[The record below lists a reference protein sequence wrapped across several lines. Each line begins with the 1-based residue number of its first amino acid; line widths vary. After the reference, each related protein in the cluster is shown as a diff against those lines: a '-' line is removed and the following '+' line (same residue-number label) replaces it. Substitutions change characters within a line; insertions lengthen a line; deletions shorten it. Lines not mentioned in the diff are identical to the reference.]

1 MSLSIFPGGHAGE
14 DHDPEGE
21 QLEVAGEDGGALGVD
36 HVLARQ
42 RTLHD
47 HLQSEGY
54 ESASLLTRLREGS
67 QRADRERHNN
77 DLHKHGFNVWG
88 NLQMNFTRRW
98 KPSSSSNE

>member
-1 MSLSIFPGGHAGE
+1 MGNEFESFFSPGGHAGE

-21 QLEVAGEDGGALGVD
+21 QLEVSGEDGGALGVD

-54 ESASLLTRLREGS
+54 ETASLLMWRFPIST
-67 QRADRERHNN
+67 Q
-77 DLHKHGFNVWG
+77 
-88 NLQMNFTRRW
+88 
-98 KPSSSSNE
+98 